1 MGIDVTIWTPLKLII
16 LLLEV
21 YVGIWVPSTVILVS
35 WESDI
40 MLGIWMLKESVVSI
54 IEDMLS
60 FIVAVVCSDTT
71 SEDKLKD
78 GFMIYDGDRLPILL
92 FELESMDL
100 DWAFSTVSEN
110 EPCG

>member
-1 MGIDVTIWTPLKLII
+1 
-16 LLLEV
+16 
-21 YVGIWVPSTVILVS
+21 
-35 WESDI
+35 
-40 MLGIWMLKESVVSI
+40 MLKESVVYI

-110 EPCG
+110 EPCGQVVGGVLIEITLKLNVTGVGLATEP